1 VGGGGRGWAADGQG
15 EVAAT
20 EEVVVAAAKR
30 SENEGAERERGR
42 EKRTT
47 QIQN

>member
-1 VGGGGRGWAADGQG
+1 VGAGGRGRAADGQG

-30 SENEGAERERGR
+30 SENEGTERERGR